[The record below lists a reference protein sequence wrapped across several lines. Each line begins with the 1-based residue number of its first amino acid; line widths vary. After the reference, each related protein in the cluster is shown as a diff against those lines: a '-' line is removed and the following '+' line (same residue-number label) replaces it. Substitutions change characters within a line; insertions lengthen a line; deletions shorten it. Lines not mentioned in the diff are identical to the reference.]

1 MTKKCTTATLLAK
14 YSGNSFSFELEM
26 TSCFRSFEAFSG
38 RKIQLDTEVWS
49 CEVTGK
55 SNITYD
61 EAVQSEREARAAVK
75 KVDKRL
81 TRAILYLANKATG
94 RTVLQ
99 KLANEIMAAI
109 KDIFF
114 LGKEYSPV
122 LSFTQLQE
130 RRSSTRTKSSRLKT

>member
-1 MTKKCTTATLLAK
+1 MT
-14 YSGNSFSFELEM
+14 N
-26 TSCFRSFEAFSG
+26 CFRSFEAFSG

-61 EAVQSEREARAAVK
+61 EAMLSEREARAAVK

-109 KDIFF
+109 KDIYF
-114 LGKEYSPV
+114 LGEYNFSV
-122 LSFTQLQE
+122 LSFI
-130 RRSSTRTKSSRLKT
+130 